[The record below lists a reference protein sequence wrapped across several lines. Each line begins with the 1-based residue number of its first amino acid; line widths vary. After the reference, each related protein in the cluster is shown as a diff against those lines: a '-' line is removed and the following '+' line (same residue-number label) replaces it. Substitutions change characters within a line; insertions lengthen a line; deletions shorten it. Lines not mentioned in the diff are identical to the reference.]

1 MIVREAQLGTLGV
14 REGADHQH
22 ALDELRAE
30 LRPRAERQV
39 RAELLLD
46 AVASRLDITVDES
59 EIEAAIETLAARE
72 SHGAER
78 LRALYRRPEA
88 HAALHA
94 KLVRDRALARLVG
107 EDRAG
112 ARSVPALARV
122 DIAREK

>member
-1 MIVREAQLGTLGV
+1 MASDRHTPGRRTDGLEDRIVAALVQAQS
-14 REGADHQH
+14 E
-22 ALDELRAE
+22 DEPDVAEYLLRA
-30 LRPRAERQV
+30 L
-39 RAELLLD
+39 
-46 AVASRLDITVDES
+46 
-59 EIEAAIETLAARE
+59 ETLAARE